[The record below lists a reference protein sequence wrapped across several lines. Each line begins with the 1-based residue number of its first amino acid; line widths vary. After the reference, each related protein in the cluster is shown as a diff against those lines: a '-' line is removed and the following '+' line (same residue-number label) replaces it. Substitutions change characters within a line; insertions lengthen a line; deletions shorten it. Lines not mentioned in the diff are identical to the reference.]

1 MGGVR
6 GGRVPTEPALVFNST
21 PLIYLAKAGL
31 ADKLSLL
38 PFRLTTTRMVYDE
51 VVVRGTER
59 RVEEAI
65 ALRRLFNSGIIEVVE
80 QVDNEIVV
88 DLRNSGI
95 HHGEA
100 TVMSLARKLNA
111 VAVMDDKR
119 ARHVAK
125 ALGVRLSGTPHVM
138 MQLVRQGLLTKQ
150 EARHA
155 LDKIIEEGW
164 YCSAKSYSEIL
175 KAIDGI

>member
-6 GGRVPTEPALVFNST
+6 GGGVPTEPALVFNST
-21 PLIYLAKAGL
+21 PLIYLTKAGL

-38 PFRLTTTRMVYDE
+38 PFRLNTTRMVYDE
-51 VVVRGTER
+51 VVLRGTER
-59 RVEEAI
+59 QVEEAV
-65 ALRRLFNSGIIEVVE
+65 ALRNLFNSGAIEVVE

-88 DLRNSGI
+88 DLRNSGV

-111 VAVMDDKR
+111 IAVMDDKR
-119 ARHVAK
+119 ARHIAR
-125 ALGVRLSGTPHVM
+125 ALGVRLSGTPNVM
-138 MQLVRQGLLTKQ
+138 MQLVRQGLLIKQ
-150 EARHA
+150 EAKKA
-155 LDKIIEEGW
+155 VDKIIEEGW
-164 YCSAKSYSEIL
+164 YCSAKSYSEFL